1 MNDPRILKNDQYYI
15 LTLLNDKLLLQCCS
29 SYISILVV
37 REFPDTHLEI
47 RYCVTCMVQVTYLI
61 IHGKMGENGPKFGIA
76 MKLVFFQPQSLKRL
90 LNERIWLNQCLTR
103 VKVEFT

>member
-1 MNDPRILKNDQYYI
+1 MNDPRIFKNDQYYI

-37 REFPDTHLEI
+37 REFPNTHLEI
-47 RYCVTCMVQVTYLI
+47 SYCVTCMVQVTYLI

-76 MKLVFFQPQSLKRL
+76 MKLVFFQPRSLNRL
-90 LNERIWLNQCLTR
+90 LNERKWLN
-103 VKVEFT
+103 